1 MIVKLQM
8 LRIYSGKII
17 KKGFDIVK
25 SHKDYEF
32 RTVRGYQL
40 INRQQNQL
48 TSAMEDYLEMACRL
62 CVQEGYTRIG
72 RLSESLHVR
81 PSSASKMVSR
91 LVNQGF
97 LAYDHY
103 ESIRL
108 TDQGKRVG
116 EYLIE
121 RHNTVEQFLKLIG
134 NSNPLEET
142 ELIEHTLNPDTVYRL
157 KTLLEFFQWDKM
169 ALKHFHD
176 FQEIRGVGEGEPASC
191 PSAPGG

>member
-1 MIVKLQM
+1 MKN
-8 LRIYSGKII
+8 
-17 KKGFDIVK
+17 
-25 SHKDYEF
+25 HKDDEF

-40 INRQQNQL
+40 IQRQQNQL
-48 TSAMEDYLEMACRL
+48 TSAMEDYLEMACRH

-81 PSSASKMVSR
+81 PSSTSKMVAR
-91 LVNQGF
+91 LVNRGF
-97 LAYDHY
+97 LAYDQY

-108 TDQGKRVG
+108 TDKGKREG

-121 RHNTVEQFLKLIG
+121 RHNTIEQFLTLIG

-157 KTLLEFFQWDKM
+157 KTLLDFFQWDKM
-169 ALKHFHD
+169 AQKHFHD
-176 FQEIRGVGEGEPASC
+176 FQKMRDVGKIESAQDLFTPGER
-191 PSAPGG
+191 